1 MRSFEW
7 FQRIFPFFHAKS
19 WEKTV
24 KRSIQD
30 SLRFWIPDTGF
41 QSLSVE
47 LGFWIPIVS
56 WILDSLNCSPDSKA
70 QDSWFHKQEFLTFRN
85 PDFLTRGNLDNLR
98 LLLQAIVFIYRSILR
113 SFLFKQKYFDPQAGM
128 RVVRNWIKP
137 NKSGFHVM
145 TEWVFYNSI
154 LILVFWK
161 HLQTK
166 ENNITE
172 SKK

>member
-7 FQRIFPFFHAKS
+7 FRRIFPFFHAKS

-70 QDSWFHKQEFLTFRN
+70 QDCWFHKQNILGFRIQSG
-85 PDFLTRGNLDNLR
+85 FHYMER
-98 LLLQAIVFIYRSILR
+98 LIIVFYSASLTVK
-113 SFLFKQKYFDPQAGM
+113 LFKQNFSVLKRVIHFSFLLFSSSATPTFRSLNFLTTWVCWWKSRKMKANQHQTSM
-128 RVVRNWIKP
+128 RYSRN
-137 NKSGFHVM
+137 F
-145 TEWVFYNSI
+145 
-154 LILVFWK
+154 LC
-161 HLQTK
+161 
-166 ENNITE
+166 
-172 SKK
+172 